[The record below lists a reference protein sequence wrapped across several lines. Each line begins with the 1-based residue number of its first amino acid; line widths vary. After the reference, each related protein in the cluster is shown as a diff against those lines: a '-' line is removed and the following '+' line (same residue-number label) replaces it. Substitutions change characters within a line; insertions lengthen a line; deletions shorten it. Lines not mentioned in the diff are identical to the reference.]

1 MIMKIGALASS
12 LKKPLPETL
21 QIFAG
26 MGLQGVQIGLS
37 LEWLDYSDE
46 KIADIR
52 NLCAKNGLEI
62 SAVCGDIGGHAFH
75 VESECMVRSGI
86 LCKFADIASKLGT
99 KVITTHIGVI
109 PEDHADPVYPL
120 MLKSIRAAAE
130 YSVRLNVRFA
140 IETGP
145 EKPEVL
151 RSFIEDVGSDGLGVN
166 LDPANLR
173 MVSCVDS
180 VHAVEVLGKY
190 IVHTHAK
197 DGINLFPGSA
207 RAAYG
212 MYNPDGTK
220 RIFNEEPAKYKE
232 VPLGKGQVPWDAY
245 LAALKKA
252 GYDGFLT
259 IERECGPDPEG
270 DIRMAY
276 GFLKSKIG

>member
-1 MIMKIGALASS
+1 MKIGALASS

-46 KIADIR
+46 KIAEIR
-52 NLCAKNGLEI
+52 NLCAENRLEI

-130 YSVRLNVRFA
+130 YSVRLNVRPPFFLLSA
-140 IETGP
+140 GQ
-145 EKPEVL
+145 EK
-151 RSFIEDVGSDGLGVN
+151 
-166 LDPANLR
+166 
-173 MVSCVDS
+173 S
-180 VHAVEVLGKY
+180 VQSQE
-190 IVHTHAK
+190 
-197 DGINLFPGSA
+197 SS
-207 RAAYG
+207 RAA
-212 MYNPDGTK
+212 
-220 RIFNEEPAKYKE
+220 
-232 VPLGKGQVPWDAY
+232 KGSV
-245 LAALKKA
+245 
-252 GYDGFLT
+252 T
-259 IERECGPDPEG
+259 IRRSCS
-270 DIRMAY
+270 
-276 GFLKSKIG
+276 LLL